1 MPRKGTVSEKQDYKY
16 VGILYP
22 DSETYNVEQVIQN
35 IKAYFSKWSYCLHDK
50 DVNEDGE
57 LKKPHIHWVGIKE
70 TSEGKFCPVS
80 VKAVSLAIGVESN
93 YIDYAR
99 SVKSAERYLIH
110 ADDDDKYQYD
120 YNEIKTNHNLM
131 KYFKERKEMFKS
143 SKISDYIISARVT
156 SVSEL
161 MPWIF
166 ENNLY
171 SEFRRGY
178 AIWHTIIRENI
189 DCMSRGNGG

>member
-16 VGILYP
+16 VGVLYT
-22 DSETYNVEQVIQN
+22 DTETYNLDSVLQN
-35 IKAYFSKWSYCLHDK
+35 IKSYFSKWSYCVHDK
-50 DVNEDGE
+50 DVDSNGE
-57 LKKPHIHWVGIKE
+57 LKKSHIHWVGIKE
-70 TSEGKFCPVS
+70 TDDGKNSPVS
-80 VKAVSLAIGVESN
+80 KTAVADAIGVPAN

-99 SVKSAERYLIH
+99 SVKNAERYLIH

-120 YNEIKTNHNLM
+120 FNDIKTNHNIM
-131 KYFKERKEMFKS
+131 KYFKERREMYRS
-143 SKISDYIISARVT
+143 AKISDYIISTQVT
-156 SVSEL
+156 NVSEI

-178 AIWHTIIRENI
+178 AIWHTLVRENEEHI
-189 DCMSRGNGG
+189 KNRK